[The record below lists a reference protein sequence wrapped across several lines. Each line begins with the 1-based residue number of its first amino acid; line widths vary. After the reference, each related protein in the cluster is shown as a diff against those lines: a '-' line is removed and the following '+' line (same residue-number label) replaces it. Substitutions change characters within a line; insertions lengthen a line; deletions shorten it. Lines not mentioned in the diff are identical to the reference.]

1 MKAKRKKQPFSI
13 SRYLATTGPDRS
25 ALGFQAGQ
33 AIFCQGDT
41 ADAVYYIRRNSGAI
55 TPGQKA
61 DISSYAL
68 LRLDHIVLDGV
79 THQRTH
85 RMDFEFAHDMGTVR
99 FRSLDAYCECDGDFL
114 AAFTLG

>member
-1 MKAKRKKQPFSI
+1 MPVVWPQLDS
-13 SRYLATTGPDRS
+13 
-25 ALGFQAGQ
+25 
-33 AIFCQGDT
+33 
-41 ADAVYYIRRNSGAI
+41 RNSGAI

-99 FRSLDAYCECDGDFL
+99 FRSLDAYRECDGDFL